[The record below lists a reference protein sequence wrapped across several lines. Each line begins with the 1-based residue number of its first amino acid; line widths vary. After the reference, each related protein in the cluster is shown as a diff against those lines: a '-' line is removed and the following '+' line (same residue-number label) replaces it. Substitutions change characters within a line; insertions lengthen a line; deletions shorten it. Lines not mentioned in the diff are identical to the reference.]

1 MYLFLMSLLGGGGRG
16 SKQIKPMS
24 LYILFFWWLPL
35 GIGMVGWLRRVLK
48 VHTFE
53 IHFKHLKS
61 LFVFH
66 QVKGVYLRLLNISKG
81 LFLPF
86 YKIFYLLSLH
96 CHFIVEN
103 KWKKQDSL
111 FLSWFPTKQPQ
122 AAIKHAPNIEDRRNE
137 IETWNIKCIL

>member
-1 MYLFLMSLLGGGGRG
+1 
-16 SKQIKPMS
+16 
-24 LYILFFWWLPL
+24 
-35 GIGMVGWLRRVLK
+35 MVGWLRRVLK

-86 YKIFYLLSLH
+86 YKGLEDFSANPVTLRG
-96 CHFIVEN
+96 
-103 KWKKQDSL
+103 
-111 FLSWFPTKQPQ
+111 
-122 AAIKHAPNIEDRRNE
+122 NILRMR
-137 IETWNIKCIL
+137 